1 MSSRSLY
8 WYEYNEENHK
18 CVQFFVLVKNTVPDL
33 PKNTAPIPC
42 SSNNDPLAWHVFRF
56 GKKLSKYKRW
66 IIGLKCHQH
75 FYVNDRSIW
84 LKRVMLSSICILA
97 ECGNSCFNVL
107 ATAENIEYLLFGELW
122 KNLFECFKSRTVIC
136 CSSVWTRRWTTKK
149 RSGYITCCERIRKA
163 SCNIRTRFN
172 RNRVSIWCFNSS
184 GYLDRA
190 AVSVLGYFCLCWFT
204 WVFRILLTVF
214 LVISIIRNWVS
225 KTFEIMIIVIWWRT
239 KIKCYPVVWCNQFSS
254 VFL

>member
-1 MSSRSLY
+1 MTEAYDWSESCYPPFAFSQSVAIAVSMSWLLLKTS
-8 WYEYNEENHK
+8 NI
-18 CVQFFVLVKNTVPDL
+18 FF
-33 PKNTAPIPC
+33 
-42 SSNNDPLAWHVFRF
+42 SGS
-56 GKKLSKYKRW
+56 
-66 IIGLKCHQH
+66 
-75 FYVNDRSIW
+75 
-84 LKRVMLSSICILA
+84 
-97 ECGNSCFNVL
+97 CG
-107 ATAENIEYLLFGELW
+107 

-172 RNRVSIWCFNSS
+172 RNRVFIWCFNSS

-190 AVSVLGYFCLCWFT
+190 TVSVLGYFCLCWFT